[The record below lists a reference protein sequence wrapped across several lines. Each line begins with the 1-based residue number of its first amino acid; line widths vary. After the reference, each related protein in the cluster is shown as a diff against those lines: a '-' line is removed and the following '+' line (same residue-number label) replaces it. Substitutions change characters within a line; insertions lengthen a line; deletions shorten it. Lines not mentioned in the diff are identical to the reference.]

1 MFTNNSNNTYSTK
14 TILLE
19 RDCEGLLIP
28 HGHPL
33 LLNQGS
39 AVRITQALGDNF
51 TIEVQGN
58 LVMIMGEDRDALG
71 LPPEDPE
78 KHALLDDEN
87 VSIEDKCWHQMKRCY
102 DPEIPV
108 NIVELGL
115 IYHCQSQPCPDD
127 ASRYSIQITMT
138 LTAPTCGM
146 GPILIEE
153 VKRKIMLLES
163 VKKVDVELVFEPPWS
178 KDNMSTA
185 AKLSLGM
192 I

>member
-1 MFTNNSNNTYSTK
+1 MIRDRHQPFASK

-19 RDCEGLLIP
+19 RDCEGLLVP
-28 HGHPL
+28 HGHAL

-51 TIEVQGN
+51 TVEVQGN

-71 LPPEDPE
+71 MPLESAE
-78 KHALLDDEN
+78 QHALLFDPK
-87 VSIEDKCWHQMKRCY
+87 VPVEDKCWHQMKRCY

-115 IYHCQSQPCPDD
+115 IYHCAAQKDPENDSMYGVQVV
-127 ASRYSIQITMT
+127 MT
-138 LTAPTCGM
+138 LTAPACGM

-153 VKRKIMLLES
+153 VKRKVMQIEE

-178 KDNMSTA
+178 QEMMTTA
-185 AKLSLGM
+185 ARLSLGM
-192 I
+192 L